1 MTFGLQFF
9 NNFSLLI
16 GRYLGLDAINFELPD
31 KSWALDNTN
40 NIEELFR
47 LGRTSAAQ
55 EFERLAPK
63 FFDVAK
69 KDFVPYRG

>member
-1 MTFGLQFF
+1 MSKAYSPLNFF
-9 NNFSLLI
+9 L
-16 GRYLGLDAINFELPD
+16 GERYEAINFELPD
-31 KSWALDNTN
+31 ESWALDNTS

-69 KDFVPYRG
+69 KEFVPF